1 MLTALEYLG
10 SVGIGVTS
18 PQLFRAHDGKVYVVK
33 LQNNRMGTK
42 VLVNEYVAWRFGQL
56 MELCFPPSDLIQID
70 EKLLGRNR
78 IIKRAGIR
86 RGPHFASQY
95 LHSNRYVAKRD
106 LRRAVNKSAMA
117 GVMLFDHMF
126 HNVDRTKNR
135 KNLLVRREDT
145 SYVLYAIDNSHLFVR
160 GRWNAQSLERLAPQ
174 IMINRWRA
182 YGWLLNYFL
191 AAEDFAPYAAKV
203 RSITDEEL
211 YDLVESI
218 PQEWLS
224 QDSERA
230 ALLGYMLARR
240 NMVGDIVAAL
250 CQSIPDI
257 NRRTYSYQG
266 V

>member
-42 VLVNEYVAWRFGQL
+42 VLVNEYVACQFGQL
-56 MELCFPPSDLIQID
+56 MGLCFPPSDLIQLD
-70 EKLLGRNR
+70 EQLVRKDRR
-78 IIKRAGIR
+78 IKRAGIG

-106 LRRAVNKSAMA
+106 LQRAVNKSAMA

-135 KNLLVRREDT
+135 KNLLVRREEMA
-145 SYVLYAIDNSHLFVR
+145 YVLYAIDNSHLFVR
-160 GRWNAQSLERLAPQ
+160 GRWNVRSLEKLAPQ
-174 IMINRWRA
+174 IVINRWRS
-182 YGWLLNYFL
+182 YGWLLNHFL
-191 AAEDFAPYAAKV
+191 AAEDFVTYAAKV
-203 RSITDEEL
+203 RDITNEEL
-211 YDLVESI
+211 YALVESI

-230 ALLGYMLARR
+230 ALLEYIRIRR
-240 NMVGDIVAAL
+240 NMVDEIVAAL
-250 CQSIPDI
+250 CQSIPNV
-257 NRRTYSYQG
+257 NRRTDSHQG
-266 V
+266 K